1 MPLDEPMMAKERTD
15 ADQQI
20 RRVMLI
26 DNEPAQCRLVAALAA
41 KAGWRTVFAHDSETA
56 IAMLGTQE
64 GMMLDAI
71 ILDQWV
77 PGDEAAELIAEL
89 KSRRPALP
97 ILMLTASTSPLLAV
111 EAMRAGATDYLI
123 KPIAPDRLVAALN
136 AATRK
141 DDADELRPLTE
152 KIAAPL
158 DFDEMIGSSPRF
170 RAALAIAAKSA
181 RTHSPVLI
189 EGESGTGKEMIARA
203 IHASSPRSKLAL
215 RLVTCSGASSGQ
227 IESQLFGHERGA
239 FPGAFDRHV
248 GVIQRVDGGTLFID
262 EIDQIP
268 LESQAKLAD
277 AIREGEIRPL
287 GARHG
292 LRCDVRFI
300 CASNSPLKPMVE
312 AGTFRED
319 LYYAIAP
326 VQITIP
332 ALRDRSSDIPALVRH
347 FLNRIAEQPGM
358 RGLGITDEAL
368 SLLSSFGWPGNV
380 RQLQN
385 ALFRAAIFCDGD
397 ALTTSEFP
405 QLTTILGEDEPRRAS
420 PSHDGIGIQLYAEDG
435 NLRPLEEIEADVI
448 RLAIGHYR
456 GRMTEV
462 ARRLGIG
469 RSTLYRKLTEL
480 GIDNAA

>member
-1 MPLDEPMMAKERTD
+1 
-15 ADQQI
+15 
-20 RRVMLI
+20 MLI
-26 DNEPAQCRLVAALAA
+26 DNEPAQCRLVSALAA

-56 IAMLGTQE
+56 IATLGTQE

-136 AATRK
+136 AAVRK

-203 IHASSPRSKLAL
+203 IHASSPRSKLPL
-215 RLVTCSGASSGQ
+215 RLVTCSGASMGQ

-248 GVIQRVDGGTLFID
+248 GIIQRVEGGTLFID
-262 EIDQIP
+262 EIDQVP

-277 AIREGEIRPL
+277 AIRAGEIRPL
-287 GARHG
+287 GARHSF
-292 LRCDVRFI
+292 RCDVRFI
-300 CASNSPLKPMVE
+300 CASNTPLKPMVD

-319 LYYAIAP
+319 LYFAIAP

-332 ALRDRSSDIPALVRH
+332 ALRDRSSDIPSLVRH
-347 FLNRIAEQPGM
+347 FLARIAEQPGM
-358 RGLGITDEAL
+358 RGLGVTDEAL
-368 SLLSSFGWPGNV
+368 SLLSSYQWPGNV

-397 ALTTSEFP
+397 ALTTTEFP
-405 QLTTILGEDEPRRAS
+405 QLTTILGEEEPRRAS
-420 PSHDGIGIQLYAEDG
+420 ASHDGIGITLYCEDG
-435 NLRPLEEIEADVI
+435 NLRPLEDIEADVI

>member
-1 MPLDEPMMAKERTD
+1 MAKDKTEC
-15 ADQQI
+15 ADQQT
-20 RRVMLI
+20 RLVMLI
-26 DNEPAQCRLVAALAA
+26 DNEPAQCRLIAALAA
-41 KAGWRTVFAHDSETA
+41 KAGWRTVFASDSETA
-56 IAMLGTQE
+56 IAMLGTQQ

-77 PGDEAAELIAEL
+77 PGDEATDLIREL

-123 KPIAPDRLVAALN
+123 KPIAPDRLIAALN
-136 AATRK
+136 ASIRK
-141 DDADELRPLTE
+141 DEEADELRPLTE
-152 KIAAPL
+152 KIATPL
-158 DFDEMIGSSPRF
+158 DFDEMIGSSPKF

-181 RTHSPVLI
+181 RTHAAVLI

-203 IHASSPRSKLAL
+203 IHASSPRAKMPL
-215 RLVTCSGASSGQ
+215 RLVNCSGCSAGQ
-227 IESQLFGHERGA
+227 IESQLLGHERGA

-248 GVIQRVDGGTLFID
+248 GLLQRAEGGTIFID

-268 LESQAKLAD
+268 LESQGKIAD
-277 AIREGEIRPL
+277 AIRNSEVRPL

-292 LRCDVRFI
+292 FSSDVRI
-300 CASNSPLKPMVE
+300 ITASNVPLKPLVE
-312 AGTFRED
+312 VGAFRED
-319 LYYAIAP
+319 LFFALNT
-326 VQITIP
+326 VHLHIP
-332 ALRDRSSDIPALVRH
+332 PLRDRSGDIPSLVRH
-347 FLNRIAEQPGM
+347 FLARIAEQPGM

-368 SLLSSFGWPGNV
+368 ALLGSYDWPGNV

-397 ALTTSEFP
+397 ALTTNEFP
-405 QLTTILGEDEPRRAS
+405 QLTNMLSEGEPRQSRTM
-420 PSHDGIGIQLYAEDG
+420 HDGIGITLYSDDG

-469 RSTLYRKLTEL
+469 RSTLYRKLSEL

>member
-1 MPLDEPMMAKERTD
+1 MAKDRI
-15 ADQQI
+15 DQDQPL

-41 KAGWRTVFAHDSETA
+41 KAGWRTIFAHDSETA
-56 IAMLGTQE
+56 IATLGTQQ

-89 KSRRPALP
+89 KLRRPALP

-123 KPIAPDRLVAALN
+123 KPIAPDRLIAALN
-136 AATRK
+136 AAVRK
-141 DDADELRPLTE
+141 EDSDELRPLTE

-181 RTHSPVLI
+181 RTHTPVLI

-203 IHASSPRSKLAL
+203 IHAASPRSKLPL
-215 RLVTCSGASSGQ
+215 RLVTCSGTSSGQ

-239 FPGAFDRHV
+239 FPGAFDRHI
-248 GVIQRVDGGTLFID
+248 GIIQRAEGGTIFID
-262 EIDQIP
+262 EIDQLPI
-268 LESQAKLAD
+268 ESQAKLAD
-277 AIREGEIRPL
+277 AIRSGDIQPL

-292 LRCDVRFI
+292 FACDVRFL
-300 CASNSPLKPMVE
+300 CASNMPLKPMLE
-312 AGTFRED
+312 AGTMRED
-319 LYYAIAP
+319 LYFAIAP

-332 ALRDRSSDIPALVRH
+332 ALRDRSSDIPSLVRH
-347 FLNRIAEQPGM
+347 FLARIAEQPGM

-368 SLLSSFGWPGNV
+368 ALLANYDWPGNV

-397 ALTTSEFP
+397 ALTTTEFP
-405 QLTTILGEDEPRRAS
+405 QLTNMLGDDEPRKQS
-420 PSHDGIGIQLYAEDG
+420 QCHDGIGITLYADDG
-435 NLRPLEEIEADVI
+435 NLRPLEDIEADVI

-469 RSTLYRKLTEL
+469 RSTLYRKLSEL